1 MVGLSKNLQNRSN
14 ISRPL
19 MLTFAAVAF
28 VIAVATFLLNA
39 PFWISIA
46 FGLIALVLLAT

>member
-1 MVGLSKNLQNRSN
+1 
-14 ISRPL
+14 

-28 VIAVATFLLNA
+28 VIAVATFLLNM

-46 FGLIALVLLAT
+46 FGLIALALLAS